1 MHKTSLLGA
10 TAMALV
16 ALSPQLAAA
25 QSAPADA
32 TATQGAQPAPTDT
45 NTQSSNNAGYAAD
58 IIVTAQRQ
66 SQTLQEVPIAVSA
79 FSAAA
84 LEAQQIDNAS
94 DLQLTLPNVTFSK
107 GNFSGASF
115 TIRGIG
121 DLCVGISCDA
131 ATAIHLNGSPLLATR
146 IFETEYFDLERVEV
160 LRGPQ
165 GTLFGRSASSGV
177 VNFIT
182 AKPRT
187 DRFAASGEAEYGNY
201 NSIRGKAMINVPLGD
216 TLAVRL
222 AGFYL
227 NRDGY
232 TLNTFNNS
240 RIDGRDM
247 YSVRGS
253 IRWEPSIDT
262 SVDLLASYFKEDDD
276 RLRIQKQLCQTDPTG
291 VLGCLNNRRDGGRTN
306 TNSTFTGTLGSREF
320 LSIAF
325 ASPALG
331 NAFGLGSLY
340 GQDGYAGNPVLNDPR
355 EVFTAFTPTY
365 KTDELTLQG
374 RIEHNFGPMKA
385 QLTGFYHETS
395 VDSSQDY
402 NLGVSNRSLIQPT
415 LNTLSAAAAG
425 ALPGLPAAYFQPI
438 ARALIPNGPQG
449 DLCTSLP
456 EKSGLGVYGGF
467 SRCGPIPNAYDRSV
481 QRTRDWSAEA
491 IISSDFD
498 GMFNFLLGGIYV
510 DATHSRSTMWSVF
523 SERSVHW
530 VPGEHLSSPRRL
542 SSVVT
547 PTCSA

>member
-1 MHKTSLLGA
+1 MRRTNLLA
-10 TAMALV
+10 VSALALIAAMPTIAF
-16 ALSPQLAAA
+16 AQEAAA
-25 QSAPADA
+25 PATPPAPA
-32 TATQGAQPAPTDT
+32 PR
-45 NTQSSNNAGYAAD
+45 NTQPTNVQDAGYGAD
-58 IIVTAQRQ
+58 IVVTAQRQ

-79 FSAAA
+79 FSAAS
-84 LEAQQIDNAS
+84 LEKQQIDNAL

-107 GNFSGASF
+107 GNFTGSSF
-115 TIRGIG
+115 TIRGVG

-177 VNFIT
+177 VNFIS

-187 DRFAASGEAEYGNY
+187 DKFMASGEVEYGNY
-201 NSIRGKAMINVPLGD
+201 DSIRVKGMLNLPLTE
-216 TLAVRL
+216 TLAVRV

-232 TLNTFNNS
+232 TLNTYDNS

-253 IRWEPSIDT
+253 IRWEPSVDTTID
-262 SVDLLASYFKEDDD
+262 LMGSYFKEDDN

-291 VLGCLNNRRDGGRTN
+291 VLGCLNNRRDAGRTN
-306 TNSTFTGTLGSREF
+306 TNATFTGTLGSKEF

-325 ASPALG
+325 ANPTLG
-331 NAFGLGSLY
+331 QTLGMTSLY
-340 GQDGYAGNPVLNDPR
+340 GQDAYSGNPILQDPR
-355 EVFTAFTPTY
+355 EVYTAFTPTY
-365 KTDELTLQG
+365 KTDELTIQG
-374 RIEHNFGPMKA
+374 RIEHNFGPIKA

-402 NLGVSNRSLIQPT
+402 NLGVQNRSVIQPT
-415 LNTLSAAAAG
+415 LNMLAALAAG
-425 ALPGLPAAYFQPI
+425 AVPGLPASYFSPI
-438 ARALIPNGPQG
+438 ANALIPNGPTG

-456 EKSGLGVYGGF
+456 EMTGLGSYGGF
-467 SRCGPIPNAYDRSV
+467 SRCGPVPNAYDRST
-481 QRTRDWSAEA
+481 QNTRDWSAEA

-498 GMFNFLLGGIYV
+498 GAFNFLLGGIYV
-510 DATHSRSTMWSVF
+510 DNKITNGDYYVNAFGIDYITGILGTVAARVRTHWS
-523 SERSVHW
+523 
-530 VPGEHLSSPRRL
+530 
-542 SSVVT
+542 
-547 PTCSA
+547 